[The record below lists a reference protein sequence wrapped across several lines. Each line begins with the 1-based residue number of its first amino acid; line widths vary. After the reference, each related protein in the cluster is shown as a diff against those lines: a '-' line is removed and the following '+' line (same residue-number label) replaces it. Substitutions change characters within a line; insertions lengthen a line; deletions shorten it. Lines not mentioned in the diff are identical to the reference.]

1 MAHICV
7 CGCLL
12 LEGKPR
18 VVHMLAI
25 APAVSCIPS
34 LHCSGALIGVAVSVC
49 TFSPLSDLPETR
61 GIKSCPSSQLSQ
73 PSRSSPA
80 FSLRLTSASTKLS
93 SLMAHSFPPPVHT
106 YAHTLL
112 KLSVCS
118 CSAFLW
124 AFSHYSYSWTLP
136 CLPSISYSLSSPFQ
150 ELPSLFLPK
159 SPPP

>member
-61 GIKSCPSSQLSQ
+61 GIKSCPRLSF
-73 PSRSSPA
+73 PSLHDQVLPSHYDLQVLPPSSPP
-80 FSLRLTSASTKLS
+80 SWHTPS
-93 SLMAHSFPPPVHT
+93 HPVHT